1 MQPEFPNFKPIQLED
16 REMIRETL
24 WKYQP
29 QTSEWTFTNLFIW
42 RSHYGFQWSMYKD
55 WLIVLCTSS
64 PNETYAFQPIGPP
77 SRLEVTRRLLE
88 WLREEKGE
96 KKPCIKR
103 ADQRLIKEIEGSRD
117 LQVEPTREQFDYIYR
132 SDALIRLAGRKYHSK
147 RNHINKFLH
156 SYSFTYAALNKDHL
170 EASLELSGL
179 WCEVRRCEED
189 LNLLGEWEAVREAL
203 THFHALSIQGGVILM
218 QNKVEAFALG
228 ELLNDQTAVVHV
240 EKANPEI
247 PGLYTMINQQFCEK
261 SWQNVPSINREQ
273 DLGEPGLRQAK
284 LSYYPD
290 HLVEKFRIQLADSPE
305 NPAIFRSFQDAVQS
319 KL

>member
-1 MQPEFPNFKPIQLED
+1 
-16 REMIRETL
+16 
-24 WKYQP
+24 
-29 QTSEWTFTNLFIW
+29 
-42 RSHYGFQWSMYKD
+42 MYKD

-77 SRLEVTRRLLE
+77 SRLEVTRMLLE

-132 SDALIRLAGRKYHSK
+132 SDALIRLPGGKYHSK
-147 RNHINKFLH
+147 RNHVNKFLH

-218 QNKVEAFALG
+218 QSKLPRSKLRGIKNQNLAAL
-228 ELLNDQTAVVHV
+228 LDDT
-240 EKANPEI
+240 
-247 PGLYTMINQQFCEK
+247 LYTD
-261 SWQNVPSINREQ
+261 V
-273 DLGEPGLRQAK
+273 
-284 LSYYPD
+284 
-290 HLVEKFRIQLADSPE
+290 
-305 NPAIFRSFQDAVQS
+305 
-319 KL
+319 

>member
-1 MQPEFPNFKPIQLED
+1 
-16 REMIRETL
+16 
-24 WKYQP
+24 
-29 QTSEWTFTNLFIW
+29 
-42 RSHYGFQWSMYKD
+42 MYKD
-55 WLIVLCTSS
+55 WLIVLCTSG
-64 PNETYAFQPIGPP
+64 PDGTYAFQPIGPP
-77 SRLEVTRRLLE
+77 SRLEVTRTLLQ

-96 KKPCIKR
+96 KKPGIRR
-103 ADQRLIKEIEGSRD
+103 ADQRLILEIEGSRD

-132 SDALIRLAGRKYHSK
+132 SNDLIRLAGRKYHSK

-156 SYSFTYAALNKDHL
+156 SYSFNYAALKEDHR
-170 EASLELSGL
+170 EACLELSGL
-179 WCEVRRCEED
+179 WCELRRCEED

-203 THFHALSIQGGVILM
+203 THFPALSVQGGVILM

-247 PGLYTMINQQFCEK
+247 PGLYTMINQQFCEQ

-273 DLGEPGLRQAK
+273 DLGEPGLREAK

-290 HLVEKFRIQLADSPE
+290 HLVEKFRIQLAGSPE
-305 NPAIFRSFQDAVQS
+305 N
-319 KL
+319 L

>member
-1 MQPEFPNFKPIQLED
+1 MHPEFPNFKPIQLED
-16 REMIRETL
+16 REIIRETL

-42 RSHYGFQWSMYKD
+42 RSRYGFQWFMYKD

-77 SRLEVTRRLLE
+77 PRLEVTRILLK
-88 WLREEKGE
+88 WLRKERGE
-96 KKPCIKR
+96 KAPSIRR
-103 ADQRLIKEIEGSRD
+103 ADQRLIREIEGSRD
-117 LQVEPTREQFDYIYR
+117 LLVEPTREQFDYLYR
-132 SDALIRLAGRKYHSK
+132 SDALIRLPGRKYHSK

-156 SYSFTYAALNKDHL
+156 SYSFTYATLKEDHL
-170 EASLELSGL
+170 EACLELSGL
-179 WCEVRRCEED
+179 WCEVRRCEEN

-203 THFHALSIQGGVILM
+203 THFPALSIQGGVILM
-218 QNKVEAFALG
+218 QNRVEAFALA

-240 EKANPEI
+240 EKVNPEI
-247 PGLYTMINQQFCEK
+247 PGLYTMINQQFCEQ

-273 DLGEPGLRQAK
+273 DLGEPRLRQAK

-290 HLVEKFRIQLADSPE
+290 HLVEKFHIQLADPPE
-305 NPAIFRSFQDAVQS
+305 NLKGALPP
-319 KL
+319 L

>member
-1 MQPEFPNFKPIQLED
+1 MHPEFPTFKPIQLED
-16 REMIRETL
+16 RDMIREIL
-24 WKYQP
+24 WRYQP

-42 RSHYGFQWSMYKD
+42 RSYYGFQWSIYKD
-55 WLIVLCTSS
+55 WLIVLRTSS

-77 SRLEVTRRLLE
+77 SRLEVTRILLE
-88 WLREEKGE
+88 WLREERGE
-96 KKPCIKR
+96 KKPRIER
-103 ADQRLIKEIEGSRD
+103 ADQRLIGEIEGSRD
-117 LQVEPTREQFDYIYR
+117 LQVEPAREQFDYVYR
-132 SDALIRLAGRKYHSK
+132 SDDLIRLAGRKYHSK
-147 RNHINKFLH
+147 RNHIHKFLQA
-156 SYSFTYAALNKDHL
+156 YSFAYAALKEDHL
-170 EASLELSGL
+170 EACLELSGL

-203 THFHALSIQGGVILM
+203 THFHALSIQGGVILI

-247 PGLYTMINQQFCEK
+247 PGLYTMINHQFCEK
-261 SWQNVPSINREQ
+261 SWQDVPAINREQ

-290 HLVEKFRIQLADSPE
+290 HLVEKFRVRLAVSCE
-305 NPAIFRSFQDAVQS
+305 NPKVARPFRAGLKDV
-319 KL
+319 